1 MAVKKVIPA
10 IGLLILALVA
20 CGGGEPGT
28 SGPPGTSQAASGE
41 RIFRTHCTL
50 CHGNDGALGLNQ
62 AKDLTVSELSRDE
75 MIAMVTHGKGTMMS
89 YKNVLTKAE
98 IEAVVEHVRS
108 LQATE

>member
-1 MAVKKVIPA
+1 MAVNKVLPA

-41 RIFRTHCTL
+41 SVFRMHCVL
-50 CHGNDGALGLNQ
+50 CHGNDGTLGLNG
-62 AKDLTVSELSRDE
+62 AKDLSVSTLSRDE
-75 MIAMVTHGKGTMMS
+75 MVAMVTHGKGTMMA

-98 IEAVVEHVRS
+98 IAAVVEHVRS